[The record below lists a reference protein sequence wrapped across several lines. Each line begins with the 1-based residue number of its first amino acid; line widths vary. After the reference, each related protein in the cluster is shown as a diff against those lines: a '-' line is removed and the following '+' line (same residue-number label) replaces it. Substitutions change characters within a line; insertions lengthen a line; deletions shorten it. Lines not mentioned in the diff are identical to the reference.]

1 MDAFIQQIV
10 SLLTTPP
17 GNLVYH
23 IIIAFSLISPFQSLI
38 PFWNSSQKTVARRM
52 AFGLGFLIVAQL
64 ILFVCSGLS
73 WQGVLNQV
81 VVLPPLDRAIT
92 ALSLVWILWLWNFNR
107 PVRWGDALAG
117 VFSLLIILGAVASLI
132 LWPAELAVRPDMD
145 FNTSTIGL
153 AWELFSILVVLSGAL
168 LLFMRRP
175 LLWGSAIA
183 MQLLFMMGHLSQV
196 ALVSTGHYAGT
207 VRLAQ
212 LAAFPLLMSLP
223 QILAPVPSATT
234 STSSISKSRPPYERR
249 RYAVDVK
256 TAGTFINLS
265 TLNDPVQLPC
275 ELARSISQA
284 MVADFVYLF
293 AMPDH
298 AGSLLMIGGYD
309 LISEKYFAARTL
321 DRERIPQLYGSL
333 IKGQAIRLLDTQLD
347 SPDVQNLMH
356 LTGIS
361 KPGQVMAVPLM
372 TAGQNPVGALIL
384 FSPFSGRNWTPD
396 DQTYL
401 LTLSESLARILQRA
415 QEEASQKSRSQQ
427 SSSDLQNAYRQI
439 DMLQREQ
446 QSLINQ
452 MESMRQEHEV
462 AINRERGTQVRSS
475 TNLQDETQQIIRQLQ
490 NENQQLRQSL
500 GTVQTQTPATTDEQ
514 LKITLSELGSL
525 EDSLA
530 EANIRIME
538 LEKQVNARPT
548 TAPQMD
554 MMISLVQEL
563 RIPMSSLITQVDALL
578 KDPAL
583 FSQQKQISRIKAA
596 GERVRGLMD
605 DLLQTLKA
613 QTVGLELAPETLNL
627 ASLIDQAIAEIT
639 AELRAKNINLRVDI
653 PDNLPLITADRDAL
667 QQIITYMIQ
676 NANAVTPQE
685 GNIRLKVR
693 IDDDHS
699 GQAFAQLQVTD
710 QGGGI
715 APEEMGRLFSALDEP
730 VQGIAGVGNPEGLA
744 LAKALTEAHQ
754 GRFWIDS
761 DRGRSATI
769 SAVLPIASVK

>member
-1 MDAFIQQIV
+1 MDAFYQQIV

-23 IIIAFSLISPFQSLI
+23 IIIAFSLVSPFQNLI
-38 PFWNSSQKTVARRM
+38 PYWNSSQKTVVRRI
-52 AFGLGFLIVAQL
+52 AFGLAVLILAQ
-64 ILFVCSGLS
+64 IGLFVCSGLS
-73 WQGVLNQV
+73 WQGILNQV
-81 VVLPPLDRAIT
+81 AILPPLDRAIT
-92 ALSLVWILWLWNFNR
+92 ALSLVWIIWLWNFNR

-132 LWPAELAVRPDMD
+132 LWPAELVIRPDLN
-145 FNTSTIGL
+145 FNGSTISL
-153 AWELFSILVVLSGAL
+153 AWELFSILVVLSGGL
-168 LLFMRRP
+168 LLFMQRP
-175 LLWGSAIA
+175 LLWGNAIA
-183 MQLLFMMGHLSQV
+183 MLLLFMLGHLSQV
-196 ALVSTGHYAGT
+196 AFFTTGHYAGA

-223 QILAPVPSATT
+223 QILAPVSPTAT
-234 STSSISKSRPPYERR
+234 STASKSRPPYERR

-256 TAGTFINLS
+256 TASTFIKLS
-265 TLNDPVQLPC
+265 TVNDPVQLPG

-284 MVADFVYLF
+284 MVADFAYLF
-293 AMPDH
+293 ALPDH

-309 LISEKYFAARTL
+309 LISEKYFAARTM
-321 DRERIPQLYGSL
+321 DRERIPLLYHSL
-333 IKGQAIRLLDTQLD
+333 MKGQAIRLTETQLD
-347 SPDVQNLMH
+347 SQDVQNLMH

-361 KPGQVMAVPLM
+361 KPGQVLAVPLM
-372 TAGQNPVGALIL
+372 TSGQNPIGALIL
-384 FSPFSGRNWTPD
+384 FSPFSGRNWTND

-401 LTLSESLARILQRA
+401 LSLSEGLARILQRA
-415 QEEASQKSRSQQ
+415 QEDASQKSRSQQ

-446 QSLINQ
+446 QTLINQ
-452 MESMRQEHEV
+452 MESMRQEHEA
-462 AINRERGTQVRSS
+462 AIIRERGAVARSGAAS
-475 TNLQDETQQIIRQLQ
+475 LQDETQQIIRQLQ
-490 NENQQLRQSL
+490 TENQQLRQSL
-500 GTVQTQTPATTDEQ
+500 NAVQTQAPAATDEQ
-514 LKITLSELGSL
+514 LKITLGELASL

-538 LEKQVNARPT
+538 LEKQVNARPAS
-548 TAPQMD
+548 APQMD
-554 MMISLVQEL
+554 MIVSLVQEL
-563 RIPMSSLITQVDALL
+563 RVPMSSLITQVDTLL

-583 FSQQKQISRIKAA
+583 FAQQKQISRIKAA

-627 ASLIDQAIAEIT
+627 ASLIDQAVAEIT
-639 AELRAKNINLRVDI
+639 AELRAKNINLRVDM

-715 APEEMGRLFSALDEP
+715 APEDMGKLFSALDEP
-730 VQGIAGVGNPEGLA
+730 VQGISGVGNPEGLA